1 MLNGNENGL
10 FLRPDYEP
18 LMQQPG
24 LIPLPMT
31 RELAYLIQLPLV
43 RMPLSGE
50 HRIHAGDLR
59 RNRDQQLL
67 NSDID
72 MHING
77 DKNPEDLKNTGI
89 IGVSRKYRF
98 PIGSDENQTYQA
110 AMNRLREPV
119 FQQMVVESR
128 AVLTGGLPKNRLQQL
143 REDHRFGK
151 IDIISYGK
159 YEHQIQDLFHKNA
172 ASFITLGTSILRE
185 KMTNWFGRAVA
196 QEFDEFISFED
207 IAANAHGKFNP
218 GQSPD
223 PLETPLLTPD
233 LTGTGIPYQAFLILE
248 LLEVIEGEIG
258 QSMFRDTSSL
268 PEPLSKALENIWQST
283 KLSDTDISI
292 FDYTRHVLSA
302 NAGSCYGYSSDSPT
316 KYCL

>member
-1 MLNGNENGL
+1 MINGNENGL

-31 RELAYLIQLPLV
+31 RELGHIIKLPLV
-43 RMPLSGE
+43 KIPLSGE
-50 HRIHAGDLR
+50 LRIHAGKLR
-59 RNRDQQLL
+59 LNYDQQLL
-67 NSDID
+67 NSVID
-72 MHING
+72 MHINR
-77 DKNPEDLKNTGI
+77 DKNPEDLKDTGI

-98 PIGSDENQTYQA
+98 PIGSDEYQTFQA
-110 AMNRLREPV
+110 AMNNLREPI
-119 FQQMVVESR
+119 FQQMVEESK
-128 AVLTGGLPKNRLQQL
+128 AVLTSNLPEDRLQQIREEL
-143 REDHRFGK
+143 RIGK
-151 IDIISYGK
+151 IHISSFSDYD
-159 YEHQIQDLFHKNA
+159 HQIRTLFHENA

-185 KMTNWFGRAVA
+185 KMTNWFGAVA

-207 IAANAHGKFNP
+207 IAANAHRQFNP
-218 GQSPD
+218 DQSPD

-233 LTGTGIPYQAFLILE
+233 ITGTGIPYQAFLILE

-258 QSMFRDTSSL
+258 QSMFGNTSSL
-268 PEPLSKALENIWQST
+268 PEPLSKALENRWQST

-302 NAGSCYGYSSDSPT
+302 NAGTCYGYTSHNPA